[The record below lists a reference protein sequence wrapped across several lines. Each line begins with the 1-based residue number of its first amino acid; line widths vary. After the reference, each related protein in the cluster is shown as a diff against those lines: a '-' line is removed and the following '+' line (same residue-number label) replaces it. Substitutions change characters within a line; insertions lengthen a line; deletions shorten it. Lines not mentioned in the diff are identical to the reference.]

1 MRASALGFYPADM
14 AKLNQIIAIEKGAKS
29 RAASGLA
36 EAYHAAQRVE
46 PLKGIS
52 RTYQA
57 REDEGERLPGE
68 SKRVQDTA
76 GRIIVDAQTALTEL
90 FNVTATKDWANTEA
104 NADVVV
110 EGRTILAAVPTTF
123 LIFLEKQLAELRTLV
138 SKMPTLDP
146 GFVWTWDAAADCYAA
161 VPIETTRTRKVPR
174 NHVKAEATKEH
185 PAQVEV
191 YYEDVIVGTW
201 TTINFSGA
209 LPAEEVRKL
218 LGRIDVLAAAV
229 KFARE
234 EANSTEVARHDV
246 AGAVL
251 GFVFGDVAGAGP
263 AGGLA

>member
-1 MRASALGFYPADM
+1 M

-29 RAASGLA
+29 RATAGLT

-52 RTYQA
+52 RTYQP

-68 SKRVQDTA
+68 SKRVQITA
-76 GRIIVDAQTALTEL
+76 AQIVADAQAALTEL

-104 NADVVV
+104 KASVVV
-110 EGRTILAAVPTTF
+110 DGRTILADVPITF
-123 LIFLEKQLAELRTLV
+123 LIFLEKQLAELRTFV
-138 SKMPTLDP
+138 SKLPTLDP
-146 GFVWTWDAAADCYAA
+146 GFIWIWDGAADCYAA

-218 LGRIDVLAAAV
+218 QGRIDALAAAV

-234 EANSTEVARHDV
+234 EANSTEVERHDV
-246 AGAVL
+246 ADAVL
-251 GFVFGDVAGAGP
+251 GFVFGDLAGARTPGHV
-263 AGGLA
+263 A